1 MMFQKAGYKRHEKR
15 SHRDWNMK
23 KKKEKK
29 NKLAVLWRQET
40 DRIDLSLKTT
50 RAHNKGDGR
59 PSSNSIV
66 V

>member
-1 MMFQKAGYKRHEKR
+1 MMFQKAGYKRHEKG
-15 SHRDWNMK
+15 SHRDWNMMK
-23 KKKEKK
+23 KEEKK
-29 NKLAVLWRQET
+29 NELIVLWRQKT
-40 DRIDLSLKTT
+40 DRIDLSLDTT